1 MLTITVQIDAPVG
14 AVQAAKEC
22 LAMAMEPVGI
32 ARVVEVRENTPQQQ
46 TLWQPAVEAI
56 PPTLERL
63 RTAPDPVADK
73 LYTPELV
80 GVLLALYRAGDLHD
94 SEEQARLE
102 AIYKRITRE

>member
-1 MLTITVQIDAPVG
+1 
-14 AVQAAKEC
+14 
-22 LAMAMEPVGI
+22 MAMEPVGI
-32 ARVVEVRENTPQQQ
+32 ARVVDVHEDVPVQRA
-46 TLWQPAVEAI
+46 LWQPPVAVS
-56 PPTLERL
+56 PPKLERM

-80 GVLLALYRAGDLHD
+80 GALLALYRAGDLHD